1 MPNGLRPVSDC
12 RPFGHG
18 LQHQC
23 RDGLDS
29 LGQPRTNIV
38 IAPDWVRWLP
48 PSTQVKDRHE
58 RPNQSDNQSKQER
71 NKTRTGC
78 GGRCSQQKYA
88 APVKP
93 YTPVYQLPIHPGNL
107 GMHSGCLLTTTAPPQ
122 SEPMIQARRVLGKT
136 TEKEDRD
143 NRRPPT
149 KETQLEEGR
158 KNKPHTSV
166 IIIRDEKNT
175 TGTIHLE

>member
-1 MPNGLRPVSDC
+1 
-12 RPFGHG
+12 
-18 LQHQC
+18 
-23 RDGLDS
+23 
-29 LGQPRTNIV
+29 
-38 IAPDWVRWLP
+38 
-48 PSTQVKDRHE
+48 
-58 RPNQSDNQSKQER
+58 
-71 NKTRTGC
+71 
-78 GGRCSQQKYA
+78 
-88 APVKP
+88 
-93 YTPVYQLPIHPGNL
+93 
-107 GMHSGCLLTTTAPPQ
+107 MHSGCLLTTTAPPQ